1 MANSR
6 AQEKHAEL
14 LAAKKAQRKERKRR
28 SKSSQQRSNPDPSI
42 HGEDVSKLHELQ
54 SDSSES
60 EDIDTT
66 PLGVMLAEPR
76 APKEDPDKDTRKAF
90 ESLPV
95 LQLFK
100 HHLKDFEGGSRK
112 PQVAKDH
119 TRRVCRLLY
128 EIESQPSSVK
138 PLWDSNNINYLK
150 NNFFKG
156 NDLLGK
162 EEKRQ
167 PTTLKAYIGSLR
179 LFFQFVIARQEEIR
193 KLEDFGDADL
203 RLVNSAMARLETW
216 PKALADAMNKRK
228 ADIRLRDVDEKLQ
241 SEDYEAFFHSQ
252 RANEIK
258 RMFLSIQNQD
268 DPIVSVNEFAAMR
281 DYLLM
286 RVLLASGQRCGAASN
301 LTIFEYQNGTTSG
314 PEQVFVTR
322 TLRHKTA
329 KLFWD
334 NEIKQYADTYLQKLR
349 AKYATESSV
358 APATLGI
365 PALPLFFISSKG
377 NPLDESRASNRL
389 AQMGKHVAPQMKGT
403 LKSSRLRKSL
413 VSLQRGD
420 TSAAGSKAQLAK
432 QMGHSVETAER
443 YYNLQQEEGDANVHN
458 LIERLTHGTGTVP
471 LIDPRLPPLPQEVE
485 GGEQVE
491 GGLEQVGGE
500 EVGGEEEGGGDEDSD
515 IDSIDDISF
524 LERNEIKRVFGHL
537 LQPDQMILEPRVQA
551 GKSRNDIIKD
561 LKTSTIIRFL
571 EIEKKKGVSPYVPS
585 VQKEKSDLDLPAPM
599 SSATDI
605 RLFTPFETYL
615 IMAVLNTLPPKAS
628 GKECLRAIS
637 NDKNCKEQNITQRYT
652 QQQLVDKIK
661 TIRRKAAREAPKF

>member
-1 MANSR
+1 
-6 AQEKHAEL
+6 
-14 LAAKKAQRKERKRR
+14 
-28 SKSSQQRSNPDPSI
+28 
-42 HGEDVSKLHELQ
+42 
-54 SDSSES
+54 
-60 EDIDTT
+60 
-66 PLGVMLAEPR
+66 MLAEPR
-76 APKEDPDKDTRKAF
+76 APKEDPDKVTRKAF

-128 EIESQPSSVK
+128 KIESQPSSVK

-329 KLFWD
+329 AGGPAKLFWD
-334 NEIKQYADTYLQKLR
+334 KELKQYADTYLEKLR
-349 AKYATESSV
+349 AKYANESSV
-358 APATLGI
+358 APAALGI
-365 PALPLFFISSKG
+365 PALPLFFISAKG

-389 AQMGKHVAPQMKGT
+389 AQMGKKVAPQMKGT
-403 LKSSRLRKSL
+403 LKSSRLRKGL
-413 VSLQRGD
+413 VSLQRAE

-432 QMGHSVETAER
+432 QMGHSVKTADR
-443 YYNLQQEEGDANVHN
+443 YYNMHQERADATVHD
-458 LIERLTHGTGTVP
+458 LIERLTQRKGTVP
-471 LIDPRLPPLPQEVE
+471 LIPLEVE
-485 GGEQVE
+485 GGELQ
-491 GGLEQVGGE
+491 QVGGE
-500 EVGGEEEGGGDEDSD
+500 EVGTGEKGGGEEVGTGEEGGGDEDSD
-515 IDSIDDISF
+515 DSMDDITF
-524 LERNEIKRVFGHL
+524 LQTNEMKKLFGQL
-537 LQPDQMILEPRVQA
+537 LQRDRAILPPIVEAR
-551 GKSRNDIIKD
+551 KSRNTILKD
-561 LKTSTIIRFL
+561 LRTSTIVRFL
-571 EIEKKKGVSPYVPS
+571 EMEKEKGVSPSYVPS
-585 VQKEKSDLDLPAPM
+585 VQKDKPDPDLPVPT

-605 RLFTPFETYL
+605 RVFTPLHTTL
-615 IMAVLNTLPPKAS
+615 IMEVLKALPAKAP
-628 GKECLRAIS
+628 GKECLRAIYDD
-637 NDKNCKEQNITQRYT
+637 NNCKQQNIRQTYT

-661 TIRRKAAREAPKF
+661 TIRRKTAREAPKF